1 MEASE
6 IQDKV
11 IEEIKLVPKERLPE
25 IFNFIHFFRIGL
37 KSVENAPS
45 EIMRFAGCWQDMTDE
60 EFKELSDEIVTR
72 RRQTFSRKTLETIV
86 D

>member
-1 MEASE
+1 MEISE
-6 IQDKV
+6 IQAKV
-11 IEEIKLVPKERLPE
+11 IEEIRLVPQDRLPE
-25 IFNFIHFFRIGL
+25 LFNFIHFFRIGL

-60 EFKELSDEIVTR
+60 EFKELSDEIETR
-72 RRQTFSRKTLETIV
+72 RRQTFSRKNRETII